1 MAFKR
6 IKISEF
12 SGGEYPQ
19 TPPSSLPFGAHMIP
33 QSLKDISILNTQKV
47 VQSKVSTAVSLINT
61 KTITKFC
68 FLDMPELQKLIFSI
82 RKKKTAAR
90 WKCLTHKQYF
100 EHSGFVLAVKRP
112 D

>member
-19 TPPSSLPFGAHMIP
+19 TPPSGLPFGAHMTP
-33 QSLKDISILNTQKV
+33 QSLKDTSVLNTQKV
-47 VQSKVSTAVSLINT
+47 GQSKVSTAVSLLNP

-68 FLDMPELQKLIFSI
+68 FLDMPELQKLIFTL
-82 RKKKTAAR
+82 KKRLQGGSAR
-90 WKCLTHKQYF
+90 LINTILGILGLFWL
-100 EHSGFVLAVKRP
+100 
-112 D
+112 

>member
-12 SGGEYPQ
+12 SRGEYPQ
-19 TPPSSLPFGAHMIP
+19 TPPSGLPFGAHMIP

-47 VQSKVSTAVSLINT
+47 GQSKVSTAVSLLKP

-82 RKKKTAAR
+82 RKKRLQGGSA
-90 WKCLTHKQYF
+90 
-100 EHSGFVLAVKRP
+100 
-112 D
+112 

>member
-82 RKKKTAAR
+82 RKKKRLQGGSA
-90 WKCLTHKQYF
+90 
-100 EHSGFVLAVKRP
+100 
-112 D
+112 